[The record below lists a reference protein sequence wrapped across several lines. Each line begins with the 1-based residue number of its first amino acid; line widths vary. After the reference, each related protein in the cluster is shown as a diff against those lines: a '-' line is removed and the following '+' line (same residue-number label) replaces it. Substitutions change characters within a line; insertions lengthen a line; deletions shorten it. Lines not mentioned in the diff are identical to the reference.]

1 MQPSPPSLILPYSK
15 THTLYCVK
23 PTKQAIGS
31 FSENKTFANH
41 SIMLAKDDVI
51 YLYSDGYTDQF
62 GGPDGRKFKSQPL
75 YRLLVSICSLPI
87 DDQKQIVESTFMKWK
102 GDTPQLDDVSFIGI
116 RI

>member
-1 MQPSPPSLILPYSK
+1 MQPSPSSVILTKGK